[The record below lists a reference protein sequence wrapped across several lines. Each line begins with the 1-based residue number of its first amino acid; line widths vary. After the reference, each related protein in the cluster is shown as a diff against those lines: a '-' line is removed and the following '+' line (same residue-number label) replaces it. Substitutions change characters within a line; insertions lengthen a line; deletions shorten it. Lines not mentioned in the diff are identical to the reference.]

1 MKPHL
6 TPRSGL
12 SLVEV
17 MISMVILAIG
27 LSTLFDSMITSKR
40 VNDRATN
47 QAKAYE
53 EIQAQIETLQ
63 YMPFA
68 SVQRDFKG
76 IAFDVLGLR
85 IPEGAVTCG
94 TVTKFSNPNPD
105 DTSIAPNPN
114 KFNLTDTV
122 LPLRFRVAW
131 VDENGPAWVETVYV
145 VTNRGF

>member
-12 SLVEV
+12 SLVEL

-53 EIQAQIETLQ
+53 EIQAQIESLQ
-63 YMPFA
+63 YMPFD
-68 SVQRDFKG
+68 SVRRDFKG
-76 IAFDVLGLR
+76 IAFDVQGLR

-94 TVTKFSNPNPD
+94 TVTNLANPNPD
-105 DTSIAPNPN
+105 DTATAPNPN
-114 KFNLTDTV
+114 KFNLSDQV

-131 VDENGPAWVETVYV
+131 VDENGPAWVETVFV

>member
-1 MKPHL
+1 M
-6 TPRSGL
+6 

-17 MISMVILAIG
+17 MIAMMVLAIG

-53 EIQAQIETLQ
+53 EIQAQIETMQ
-63 YMPFA
+63 YMPFD
-68 SVQRDFKG
+68 SVRRDFKG

-85 IPEGAVTCG
+85 IPDGAVTCG
-94 TVTKFSNPNPD
+94 TVTKFSNPNP
-105 DTSIAPNPN
+105 N
-114 KFNLTDTV
+114 KFLLSDQV

-145 VTNRGF
+145 VANRGF

>member
-68 SVQRDFKG
+68 SIQRDFKG
-76 IAFDVLGLR
+76 IAFDVEGLR
-85 IPEGAVTCG
+85 VPEGAVTCG

-105 DTSIAPNPN
+105 DTSLAPNPN
-114 KFNLTDTV
+114 KFELTDQV

>member
-1 MKPHL
+1 MSPNQ
-6 TPRSGL
+6 TPRSGT

-17 MISMVILAIG
+17 MIAMVILAIG

-53 EIQAQIETLQ
+53 EIQAQIESLQ
-63 YMPFA
+63 YMPFE
-68 SVQRDFKG
+68 SVRRDFKG
-76 IAFDVLGLR
+76 IAFDVEGLR

-94 TVTKFSNPNPD
+94 TVTNMNNPNPD
-105 DTSIAPNPN
+105 DTSTTPNPN
-114 KFNLTDTV
+114 KFAATDEV

-131 VDENGPAWVETVYV
+131 VDENGPASVETVYI